1 MDTRVK
7 RAYDVR
13 NALRNTPHA
22 MTLISEP
29 VRAELISAYTAPDR
43 HYHDLHHIEALLRLA
58 GTCAGAITD
67 RDAVE
72 AAIWFH
78 DAIYD
83 TRRSDNE
90 ERSAALA
97 VTRLAGSTD
106 EGRIARIAAMIRATA
121 GHAMPDFADAAA
133 GRDCALFLDMD
144 LAILGSP
151 ATDFD
156 AYEAA
161 VRREY
166 DWVSEPQWKLGRRA
180 VLAQFL
186 TRPAIYATARFR
198 VSHEEAARRN
208 LARAIA
214 RLDRSAG

>member
-1 MDTRVK
+1 
-7 RAYDVR
+7 
-13 NALRNTPHA
+13 

-29 VRAELISAYTAPDR
+29 LRAELVAVYTAPGR
-43 HYHDLHHIEALLRLA
+43 HYHDLRHIEALNALA
-58 GTCAGAITD
+58 DACADAIAD

-83 TRRSDNE
+83 TRREDNE

-97 VTRLAGSTD
+97 EERLAGSASED
-106 EGRIARIAAMIRATA
+106 RIARIAAMIRATA
-121 GHAMPDFADAAA
+121 GHAMPDFSGGAAA
-133 GRDCALFLDMD
+133 QDCALFLDMD
-144 LAILGSP
+144 LSILGSP
-151 ATDFD
+151 EADFD

-166 DWVSEPQWKLGRRA
+166 DWVTDEQWRQGRRA
-180 VLAQFL
+180 VLAGL
-186 TRPAIYATARFR
+186 LARPAIYTTARFR
-198 VSHEEAARRN
+198 VSHEAAARRN

-214 RLDRSAG
+214 RLDAP

>member
-1 MDTRVK
+1 
-7 RAYDVR
+7 
-13 NALRNTPHA
+13 

-29 VRAELISAYTAPDR
+29 VRAALVSAYTAPDR
-43 HYHDLHHIEALLRLA
+43 HYHDLRHVEALLGLA
-58 GTCAGAITD
+58 NACADMTD
-67 RDAVE
+67 REALE

-97 VTRLAGSTD
+97 VAQLAGTTD
-106 EGRIARIAAMIRATA
+106 WDRIARIAAMIRATA
-121 GHAMPDFADAAA
+121 GHALPDLADAAA
-133 GRDCALFLDMD
+133 KHDCAVFLDMD

-151 ATDFD
+151 AEDFD

-166 DWVSEPQWKLGRRA
+166 DWVAEPQWKLGRRA

-186 TRPAIYATARFR
+186 ARPAIYATQRFQA
-198 VSHEEAARRN
+198 SHEEAARRN

-214 RLDRSAG
+214 RLDRAE

>member
-1 MDTRVK
+1 
-7 RAYDVR
+7 
-13 NALRNTPHA
+13 

-29 VRAELISAYTAPDR
+29 VRTELVSAYTAPDR
-43 HYHDLHHIEALLRLA
+43 HYHDLHHIEALLCLA
-58 GTCAGAITD
+58 DDCADAITD

-83 TRRSDNE
+83 SRRSDNE

-97 VTRLAGSTD
+97 MARLAGTAH

-151 ATDFD
+151 AADFD

-166 DWVSEPQWKLGRRA
+166 GWVTEPQWKLGRRA

-186 TRPAIYATARFR
+186 ARPAIYTTARFR
-198 VSHEEAARRN
+198 ASHEETARRN

-214 RLDRSAG
+214 RLDRSAGQANGEDT

>member
-1 MDTRVK
+1 
-7 RAYDVR
+7 
-13 NALRNTPHA
+13 

-29 VRAELISAYTAPDR
+29 VRAELVSAYTAPDR
-43 HYHDLHHIEALLRLA
+43 HYHDLRHIEALLRLA
-58 GTCAGAITD
+58 EACADAIID
-67 RDAVE
+67 REAVE

-97 VTRLAGSTD
+97 VARLAGMAD
-106 EGRIARIAAMIRATA
+106 EDRIARIAAMIRATA
-121 GHAMPDFADAAA
+121 GHALPELPDAATR
-133 GRDCALFLDMD
+133 RDYALFLDMD
-144 LAILGSP
+144 LAILGS
-151 ATDFD
+151 AAEEFD

-166 DWVSEPQWKLGRRA
+166 DWVPEPQWKLGRHA
-180 VLAQFL
+180 VLTQFL
-186 TRPAIYATARFR
+186 ARPAIYATQRFQA
-198 VSHEEAARRN
+198 SHEAAARRN

-214 RLDRSAG
+214 RLDRG

>member
-1 MDTRVK
+1 
-7 RAYDVR
+7 
-13 NALRNTPHA
+13 
-22 MTLISEP
+22 MTLICEP
-29 VRAELISAYTAPDR
+29 VRAELICAYTATGR
-43 HYHDLHHIEALLRLA
+43 HYHDLRHIEALLGLA
-58 GTCAGAITD
+58 DACTELITD
-67 RDAVE
+67 REAVE

-83 TRRSDNE
+83 TRCRDNE

-97 VTRLAGSTD
+97 MARLAGATD
-106 EGRIARIAAMIRATA
+106 DDRVARIAAMIRATA
-121 GHAMPDFADAAA
+121 GHAPPEFADAAA

-144 LAILGSP
+144 LSILGSP
-151 ATDFD
+151 PAEFD

-166 DWVSEPQWKLGRRA
+166 DWVPEPRWKLGRRA

-186 TRPAIYATARFR
+186 ARRAMYTTWRFR
-198 VSHEEAARRN
+198 ASHEAAARRN

-214 RLDRSAG
+214 QLDRV

>member
-1 MDTRVK
+1 MDTRVE

-13 NALRNTPHA
+13 NTLRSAPHA

-43 HYHDLHHIEALLRLA
+43 HYHDLRHVEALLGLSDA
-58 GTCAGAITD
+58 CASAITD

-90 ERSAALA
+90 ERSAA
-97 VTRLAGSTD
+97 D
-106 EGRIARIAAMIRATA
+106 ESRIARIAAMIRATA
-121 GHAMPDFADAAA
+121 GHAVPDFADAAA

-144 LAILGSP
+144 LAILGGT
-151 ATDFD
+151 AADFD

-166 DWVSEPQWKLGRRA
+166 DWVTEPQWKLGRRA

-186 TRPAIYATARFR
+186 ARPAIYATARFGA
-198 VSHEEAARRN
+198 SHEAAARRN
-208 LARAIA
+208 LAQAIA
-214 RLDRSAG
+214 RLDRSAGQADGEET

>member
-1 MDTRVK
+1 
-7 RAYDVR
+7 
-13 NALRNTPHA
+13 

-29 VRAELISAYTAPDR
+29 LRAELVAAYTAPDR
-43 HYHDLHHIEALLRLA
+43 HYHDLRHIETLLGLA
-58 GTCAGAITD
+58 KDCAGEIAD
-67 RDAVE
+67 RDAVD

-78 DAIYD
+78 DAVYD

-97 VTRLAGSTD
+97 VERLTGAADSDRVTC
-106 EGRIARIAAMIRATA
+106 IAAMIRATA

-133 GRDCALFLDMD
+133 TRDCALFLDMD

-151 ATDFD
+151 EAGFD

-166 DWVSEPQWKLGRRA
+166 DWVTEEQWRVGRRA
-180 VLAQFL
+180 VLTSFL
-186 TRPAIYATARFR
+186 ARQSVYASARFQA
-198 VSHEEAARRN
+198 SHEAAARRN
-208 LARAIA
+208 LARGIA
-214 RLDRSAG
+214 RLDVAS

>member
-1 MDTRVK
+1 
-7 RAYDVR
+7 
-13 NALRNTPHA
+13 

-29 VRAELISAYTAPDR
+29 VRAELASAYTAPDR
-43 HYHDLHHIEALLRLA
+43 HYHDLRHIEALLGLA
-58 GTCAGAITD
+58 DACADAIAD
-67 RDAVE
+67 REAVE

-83 TRRSDNE
+83 TRRGDNE
-90 ERSAALA
+90 QRSAALA
-97 VTRLAGSTD
+97 AARLAGATD
-106 EGRIARIAAMIRATA
+106 KDRIVRIAAMIRATA
-121 GHAMPDFADAAA
+121 GHALPDLADAAA
-133 GRDCALFLDMD
+133 KRDCALFLDMD

-151 ATDFD
+151 AAGFD

-166 DWVSEPQWKLGRRA
+166 DWVAEPQWQLGRCA

-186 TRPAIYATARFR
+186 ARPAIYATRRFR
-198 VSHEEAARRN
+198 ASHEEAARRN

-214 RLDRSAG
+214 RLDRGGAL

>member
-7 RAYDVR
+7 PAYDIQS
-13 NALRNTPHA
+13 TSYA

-29 VRAELISAYTAPDR
+29 VRAELVSAYRAPDR
-43 HYHDLHHIEALLRLA
+43 HYHDLRHIEALLGLA
-58 GTCAGAITD
+58 DACAGMIAD
-67 RDAVE
+67 REALE

-83 TRRSDNE
+83 TRCRDNE

-97 VTRLAGSTD
+97 VARLAGTTD
-106 EGRIARIAAMIRATA
+106 EDRIARIAAMIRATA
-121 GHAMPDFADAAA
+121 GHALPELADAAA
-133 GRDCALFLDMD
+133 KRDCALFLDMD
-144 LAILGSP
+144 LAIFGSAP
-151 ATDFD
+151 ADFD

-166 DWVSEPQWKLGRRA
+166 DWVTEPQWKLGRRA

-186 TRPAIYATARFR
+186 ARPAIYATQRFQA
-198 VSHEEAARRN
+198 SHEAAARRN

-214 RLDRSAG
+214 RLDRGGAL

>member
-1 MDTRVK
+1 MDTRVE

-13 NALRNTPHA
+13 NTLRSAPHA

-43 HYHDLHHIEALLRLA
+43 HYHDLRHIEALLRLA
-58 GTCAGAITD
+58 DASAAAIAD
-67 RDAVE
+67 RDVVE

-97 VTRLAGSTD
+97 MARLAGTAD

-121 GHAMPDFADAAA
+121 GHAMPDFTDAAA

-144 LAILGSP
+144 LAILGST
-151 ATDFD
+151 AADFD

-166 DWVSEPQWKLGRRA
+166 DWVTEPQWKLGRRA

-186 TRPAIYATARFR
+186 ARPAIYATARFQA
-198 VSHEEAARRN
+198 SHEAAARRN

-214 RLDRSAG
+214 RLGAA